1 MHRLILNHMNLART
15 TRMLP
20 QPLQRELESWLLRL
34 LQPGGTAN
42 EDFLHPPGEPALVAA
57 DSISWTVFKNPL
69 ALFIGGV
76 TAVVLELAEPRVR
89 SGDWGRTGVGERARG
104 AERGRWTR
112 RCAGRGNGSCAE

>member
-1 MHRLILNHMNLART
+1 MCGLRACRREVWQGQALPGDMHRLILNHMNLART

-20 QPLQRELESWLLRL
+20 QPLQHGLESWLLRL

-69 ALFIGGV
+69 ALFI
-76 TAVVLELAEPRVR
+76 LSLIHI
-89 SGDWGRTGVGERARG
+89 
-104 AERGRWTR
+104 
-112 RCAGRGNGSCAE
+112 